1 MTSDVAQWSGLF
13 AAAAEDPRRWPACL
27 ARLAR
32 TWSADDARLVPLPPV
47 AECPVGE
54 IAVGEGG
61 RTLRAHLAPHPWC
74 IALELTR
81 AAASGA
87 FAAED
92 LQRLRVAMPKLIAAT
107 AAARQLVL
115 ARLAGLLEGL
125 ALVHRAAVVLD
136 AAGRVV
142 ARNRLMRT
150 GSGIEIR
157 DGSFQPAPGS
167 RAKKAID
174 AALAVG
180 GRSGCILGRPGG
192 DGQVILCAEPLVEQ
206 AANPMQPGR
215 LLVTLID
222 PSASETAESGL
233 YRALFDLTP
242 REAEIASLVAMGW
255 PLQAISSTAGISL
268 GHCRQRLQSVF
279 RKTGTTRQGELA
291 ALLGRIR

>member
-47 AECPVGE
+47 AGCPVGE

-61 RTLRAHLAPHPWC
+61 RTLRAYLAPHPWC

-92 LQRLRVAMPKLIAAT
+92 LQRLRVAIPKLIAAT
-107 AAARQLVL
+107 AAAR
-115 ARLAGLLEGL
+115 
-125 ALVHRAAVVLD
+125 
-136 AAGRVV
+136 
-142 ARNRLMRT
+142 
-150 GSGIEIR
+150 
-157 DGSFQPAPGS
+157 
-167 RAKKAID
+167 
-174 AALAVG
+174 
-180 GRSGCILGRPGG
+180 
-192 DGQVILCAEPLVEQ
+192 QVILCAEPLVEQ
-206 AANPMQPGR
+206 AANPMQPRR

-255 PLQAISSTAGISL
+255 PLQAICSAVGISL